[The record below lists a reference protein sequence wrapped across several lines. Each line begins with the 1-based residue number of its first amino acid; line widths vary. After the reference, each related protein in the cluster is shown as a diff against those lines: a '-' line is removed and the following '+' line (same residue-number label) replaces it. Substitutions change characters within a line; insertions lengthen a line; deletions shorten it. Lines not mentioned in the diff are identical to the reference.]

1 MRMPSRDDWVAAGL
15 DALAAA
21 GEAAIRVDPLAARLG
36 VTKGSFHHHF
46 RGAGDLRRAVLAAH
60 ERAQLALVDRVQADV
75 AGLGP
80 SSALDLLGELIGR
93 LPDDR
98 LERAVRSWAAH
109 DDAAAGAQGRIDAA
123 RLAAIEA
130 LWLQVVPAPHA
141 RTAALVPLLA
151 MIGASSSG
159 VATRADLDAVL
170 RMLAGL
176 ARHVPAVLAEG

>member
-1 MRMPSRDDWVAAGL
+1 MRMPSRDDWVATGL

-21 GEAAIRVDPLAARLG
+21 GEGAIRVDPLAARLG

-46 RGAGDLRRAVLAAH
+46 RGAADLRRAVLAAH
-60 ERAQLALVDRVQADV
+60 ELAQLELVERVRDDV
-75 AGLGP
+75 AGLDA
-80 SSALDLLGELIGR
+80 SAALDRLGDLIGR

-98 LERAVRSWAAH
+98 LERAVRSWAAI
-109 DDAAAGAQGRIDAA
+109 DADAEGVQARVDAA
-123 RLAAIEA
+123 RLTAIEA
-130 LWLQVVPAPHA
+130 LWLQVVPPQHA

-151 MIGASSSG
+151 MIGASASS

-176 ARHVPAVLAEG
+176 ARHVPAVIREW